1 MAISIISQQIEPLRL
16 YTIKQLAD
24 LTGLSERTLYVGSR
38 DETGNRMKT
47 PTVTRLGAHIRF
59 RGDHIRA
66 WLDNAAGIEVADPG
80 AIAPTKRG
88 RGRPRNSAS
97 QQAGGAA

>member
-1 MAISIISQQIEPLRL
+1 MTVSAPQQLEPLRL

-24 LTGLSERTLYVGSR
+24 LTGLSERTLYIGSR

-47 PTVTRLGAHIRF
+47 PTVTRLGTHIRF

-66 WLDNAAGIEVADPG
+66 WLDEAAGIEATEPVA
-80 AIAPTKRG
+80 IEPTKRG
-88 RGRPRNSAS
+88 RGRPRKTARGAS
-97 QQAGGAA
+97 